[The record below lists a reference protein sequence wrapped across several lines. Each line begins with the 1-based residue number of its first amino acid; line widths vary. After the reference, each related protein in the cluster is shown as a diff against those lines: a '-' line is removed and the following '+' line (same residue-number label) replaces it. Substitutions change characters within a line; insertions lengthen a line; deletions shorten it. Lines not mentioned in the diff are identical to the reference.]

1 MAVNFIIRDITS
13 VTATIW
19 KITIRDKPSNCGMD
33 WVGHTH
39 THTHTH
45 TRRRITKPH
54 EPNRN
59 KNLNDG
65 NTAVEYDL

>member
-1 MAVNFIIRDITS
+1 VLNTVTMKVTLIIRDVTS

-19 KITIRDKPSNCGMD
+19 NITIRDKPNNSGLACAGGGGGND
-33 WVGHTH
+33 YEKRH
-39 THTHTH
+39 
-45 TRRRITKPH
+45 P

-65 NTAVEYDL
+65 NTAVDCEL